1 MDMRRDVSELDVK
14 KDLRKT
20 RAVWVVVLTT
30 LLSYFS
36 VPVFATSST
45 HSVSFHDGRTLT
57 ANAWIQPFADF
68 SGCGNWQTSVVMPAG
83 SRTEWIKNVTSF
95 YTLGIGGLFGGLTVN
110 GKHKTRLEWTN
121 SNKQDGS
128 YLSGNVCGGFGS
140 FYVGVDV
147 AGTAVYDGNVR
158 FVNTKI

>member
-1 MDMRRDVSELDVK
+1 MD
-14 KDLRKT
+14 
-20 RAVWVVVLTT
+20 TT
-30 LLSYFS
+30 FFGFFGMWKL
-36 VPVFATSST
+36 
-45 HSVSFHDGRTLT
+45 
-57 ANAWIQPFADF
+57 ANISRYAP
-68 SGCGNWQTSVVMPAG
+68 G
-83 SRTEWIKNVTSF
+83 SRPESIKSVTSF